1 MSRPLALVTG
11 ARRGIGLAVALELA
25 RSGHDLAITDI
36 VEDDAAAEARHAI
49 EGEGAAVSFHRHDV
63 ASVDR
68 HVDLVEA
75 VMARF
80 GRIDCFVS
88 NAGIGSP
95 VRGDMLDLAA
105 DAFDRVLAVNL
116 RGAAFLSQVVA
127 RVMLATGSLEP
138 AGNGRTIVFITSVS
152 ARMAS
157 PDRADYCVSKAALS
171 MWASSLA
178 LRLAPDGV
186 AVFEVQPGVIR
197 TDMTAGVAGRYDERI
212 AGGLVPAGRW
222 GEGADV
228 ATIVAGLAS
237 GRFGFATGAVI
248 PCDGGLSIARL

>member
-1 MSRPLALVTG
+1 MSRPVALVTG
-11 ARRGIGLAVALELA
+11 ARRGIGLAIAVELA

-36 VEDDAAAEARHAI
+36 VEDEAAAGARGAI
-49 EGEGAAVSFHRHDV
+49 EREGAAVSFHRHDV
-63 ASVDR
+63 ASIDG
-68 HVDLVEA
+68 HPALVEA
-75 VMARF
+75 VMRRF

-105 DAFDRVLAVNL
+105 DAFDTVLSVNL
-116 RGAAFLSQVVA
+116 RGAAFLSQAVA
-127 RVMLATGSLEP
+127 KVMLTQAEAT
-138 AGNGRTIVFITSVS
+138 RTIIFVTSVS

-157 PDRADYCVSKAALS
+157 PERVDYCVSKAALS
-171 MWASSLA
+171 MWASNLA
-178 LRLAPDGV
+178 LRLAPNGI

-197 TDMTAGVAGRYDERI
+197 TDMTAGVSSRYDERI

-222 GEGADV
+222 GEGSDV
-228 ATIVAGLAS
+228 AAIVAGLAS

-248 PCDGGLSIARL
+248 PCDGGLSVARL